1 MIRVWRDLWGILVAL
16 GVTVTVVIR
25 WRRGEIAVVP
35 HAAAPTIRLVA
46 VLLVFLQGCADRL
59 RGREEPGPGAGQ
71 TPPGSNSG
79 SNDAGTNDAG
89 QPPGGGSDQPPPGG
103 GSESA
108 GQTPPGGGAAGA
120 GASGA
125 GAQQPPPPAVDD
137 ALPIRSESE
146 AITFF
151 QLQRDRGDSVSGFKR
166 LARLLAP
173 LADGT
178 GPDAPVWDQ
187 ALMAAD
193 DLRHVTRSTERG
205 EAFRDAFRAHIEAR
219 RRGAE
224 DPEGLLR
231 LLDAAEALPV
241 FDAWLAAYVWRRAAP
256 LPLAAPRREAL
267 LARVE
272 RHVRVHLALLKG
284 QTVTGPVEFHA
295 WRSKAGPPMG
305 WSGISLPDGF
315 VAAAQRA
322 YATGDAG
329 TWDSAGTIALRVEQA
344 QGLSLVRRGKAT
356 PLAAGQSLVL
366 RRLDLL
372 RAEGPALLRHAELGD
387 MSLGA
392 GAIVTAWDLG
402 DRLAPAGRE
411 LARAWAAKALAGD
424 AQALARIEAA
434 LPALHA
440 EVRRVLAEKPDAK
453 GAAGLRMA
461 LALFDE

>member
-16 GVTVTVVIR
+16 GVTLTVVVR

-35 HAAAPTIRLVA
+35 PAAAPALRLVA

-59 RGREEPGPGAGQ
+59 RGRDEPAPGAG
-71 TPPGSNSG
+71 SN
-79 SNDAGTNDAG
+79 
-89 QPPGGGSDQPPPGG
+89 
-103 GSESA
+103 SA
-108 GQTPPGGGAAGA
+108 GQTPPAGGADGSDSAG
-120 GASGA
+120 
-125 GAQQPPPPAVDD
+125 QPPPPAGSDSAGQPPPPAGSDSAGQPPPASDSQEQPPADDD
-137 ALPIRSESE
+137 AFPLRSDFE
-146 AITFF
+146 AIPFF
-151 QLQRDRGDSVSGFKR
+151 QLQRDRGEEVSGFKR

-178 GPDAPVWDQ
+178 GPDAPAWDQ
-187 ALMAAD
+187 ALLEAD
-193 DLRHVTRSTERG
+193 GLRSTTRHSARG
-205 EAFRDAFRAHIEAR
+205 EALRDAFRAHIEAR
-219 RRGAE
+219 RRAAE

-231 LLDAAEALPV
+231 LLDAAEALPF

-256 LPLAAPRREAL
+256 LSLAAGRREAL

-272 RHVRVHLALLKG
+272 RHVRVYLALLKG
-284 QTVTGPVEFHA
+284 QALTGPVEFHP
-295 WRSKAGPPMG
+295 WRSKAAPPPG
-305 WSGISLPDGF
+305 WSNIDLPDGL

-322 YATGDAG
+322 YKTGDAG

-356 PLAAGQSLVL
+356 PLTAGQALVL

-372 RAEGPALLRHAELGD
+372 RAEGPARLRHAELGD
-387 MSLGA
+387 LSLGS
-392 GAIVTAWDLG
+392 GANVTAWDLG

-411 LARAWAAKALAGD
+411 LARAWTAAALGGD
-424 AQALARIEAA
+424 ARALRRIEAA

-440 EVRRVLAEKPDAK
+440 EVRRALAEKPDAK